1 MSRARV
7 IKIVSNQYTLLLE
20 DSQKVVA
27 SARGK
32 LHLSLSPLV
41 GDYVEYVVDNGHYLI
56 EKVTKRIN
64 ELSRPSIANVD
75 QAVIVMSLHQ
85 PDFSYQLVDRLLFL
99 IVIKDIKPAILLTK
113 TDLAK
118 NDEEIQAV
126 INEYAKA
133 GYLIG
138 SSADSEFVR
147 NLFKDKLSVLT
158 GQSGVGKSTILNNL
172 DVGVKIATQPISKAL
187 GRGKH
192 TTRHVELFEISQGWV
207 GDTPGFSSLDFSK
220 ISSRELREK
229 IPDFQLAQKCKYD
242 DCHHDK
248 EPGCKVKE
256 GVEKGFISKRRYEDY
271 LAVLP
276 LCDKI
281 KEWEQ

>member
-20 DSQKVVA
+20 NNQKVVA

-41 GDYVEYVVDNGHYLI
+41 GDYVEYAVDNGHYLI
-56 EKVTKRIN
+56 EEVKPRNN
-64 ELSRPSIANVD
+64 ELARPSIANVD
-75 QAVIVMSLHQ
+75 QAVIVMSLHE

-99 IVIKDIKPAILLTK
+99 IVIKDIKPAILITK
-113 TDLAK
+113 ADLAR
-118 NDEEIQAV
+118 NDEEIQTV
-126 INEYAKA
+126 IREYAKA

-138 SSADSEFVR
+138 TSNDKEFVS

-172 DVGVKIATQPISKAL
+172 DVGIKLATQPISKAL

-192 TTRHVELFEISQGWV
+192 TTRHVELFEIGSGWV

-220 ISSRELREK
+220 INSRDLREK
-229 IPDFQLAQKCKYD
+229 IPDFQISQRCKYD

-256 GVEKGFISKRRYEDY
+256 AVEKGLISKRRYEDY

>member
-1 MSRARV
+1 MGRGRV

-20 DSQKVVA
+20 DESKVVA

-32 LHLSLSPLV
+32 LHLSCSPLV
-41 GDYVEYVVDNGHYLI
+41 GDFVRYEVENDHYLI
-56 EKVTKRIN
+56 AEVYPRIN

-75 QAVIVMSLHQ
+75 QAVIVMSLHE

-99 IVIKDIKPAILLTK
+99 IVIKDIKPAILITK
-113 TDLAK
+113 ADLAK
-118 NDEEIQAV
+118 DDKEIETV

-138 SSADSEFVR
+138 TSADKDFVK

-172 DVGVKIATQPISKAL
+172 DVGVKLATQPISKAL

-192 TTRHVELFEISQGWV
+192 TTRHVELFEIGQGWV

-220 ISSRELREK
+220 INSRELREK
-229 IPDFQLAQKCKYD
+229 IPDFQLSEKCKYD

-256 GVEKGFISKRRYEDY
+256 AVAKGLVSKIRYEDY

>member
-20 DSQKVVA
+20 NNQKVVA

-41 GDYVEYVVDNGHYLI
+41 GDYVEYAVDNGHYLI
-56 EKVTKRIN
+56 EEVKPRNN
-64 ELSRPSIANVD
+64 ELARPSIANVD
-75 QAVIVMSLHQ
+75 QAVIVMSLHE

-99 IVIKDIKPAILLTK
+99 IVIKDIKPAILITK
-113 TDLAK
+113 ADLAR
-118 NDEEIQAV
+118 NDEEIQTV
-126 INEYAKA
+126 IREYAKA

-138 SSADSEFVR
+138 TSNDKEFVS

-172 DVGVKIATQPISKAL
+172 DVGIKLATQPISKAL

-192 TTRHVELFEISQGWV
+192 TTRHVELFQIGSGWV

-220 ISSRELREK
+220 INSRDLREK
-229 IPDFQLAQKCKYD
+229 IPDFQISQRCKYD

-256 GVEKGFISKRRYEDY
+256 AVEKGFISKRRYEDY

>member
-41 GDYVEYVVDNGHYLI
+41 GDYVEYEVDNGHYLI

-256 GVEKGFISKRRYEDY
+256 GVEKGLISKRRYEDY